1 MTVKYMT
8 EIIAKVEKARDVIIY
23 VSYDFDMWK
32 FTMVKAGCKYELI
45 RTIPPNQMAVW
56 NIDILERF
64 LNRMADDIE
73 IGVIC

>member
-8 EIIAKVEKARDVIIY
+8 EIIAKVEKARDVFIY
-23 VSYDFDMWK
+23 LSYDDNAWK
-32 FTMVKAGCKYELI
+32 FTMYKESKMLSRA
-45 RTIPPNQMAVW
+45 IPPNQMAVW